1 MSGGCGILLR
11 KKTHRGWVQ
20 RPPQGPLK
28 ISVFYPKFSKN
39 HKIFSS
45 LLLVADIL
53 QTTVQPSHKPL
64 YLLCSASFCCCL
76 KNNKKRGLNTTG
88 GAGLSATP
96 ATRTFKNMSFY
107 SKFIKKFA
115 FFWNF
120 VKSKK
125 FMRCLKFKNP
135 KIWWILQ
142 NLQFS
147 RKSGTTFSKIPGN
160 CEHHNSQKCKNIR
173 VSRKSRG
180 ENQIFPRKMS
190 TTISDFRRNQGPTF
204 SEIPGNCDHH
214 NA

>member
-1 MSGGCGILLR
+1 M
-11 KKTHRGWVQ
+11 Q
-20 RPPQGPLK
+20 RPPQGPSK

-39 HKIFSS
+39 HKIGVS

-96 ATRTFKNMSFY
+96 ATRTFKNMRFCL
-107 SKFIKKFA
+107 KFIKKDD

-125 FMRCLKFKNP
+125 IHEVPEIQKS
-135 KIWWILQ
+135 Q
-142 NLQFS
+142 NLLGPPKF
-147 RKSGTTFSKIPGN
+147 TIFTKIGDLLFWNFREFWSSQLVEIQEYTGFPKFTRL
-160 CEHHNSQKCKNIR
+160 NSD
-173 VSRKSRG
+173 
-180 ENQIFPRKMS
+180 FPRKMS
-190 TTISDFRRNQGPTF
+190 TPIFLFSSKSGPHLF
-204 SEIPGNCDHH
+204 WNSQELGPPQCVKM
-214 NA
+214 